1 MATSRTFNRPQ
12 IFQMLFCEL
21 GSARNRSSTFCP
33 FMHKVLINNTYISLF
48 LVQVSPGAELAIVE
62 AMKMRNVLRAEQEG
76 IVKAV
81 PAKVGSVLASDQ
93 VIIEFE

>member
-1 MATSRTFNRPQ
+1 M
-12 IFQMLFCEL
+12 FC
-21 GSARNRSSTFCP
+21 RY
-33 FMHKVLINNTYISLF
+33 MHRVLINDTYINLF
-48 LVQVSPGAELAIVE
+48 LVQVSPGAELAVVE

>member
-1 MATSRTFNRPQ
+1 
-12 IFQMLFCEL
+12 
-21 GSARNRSSTFCP
+21 
-33 FMHKVLINNTYISLF
+33 MHEVLINDTYINRFLI
-48 LVQVSPGAELAIVE
+48 LVQVSPGAELAVVE